1 MTVDALSTIPL
12 FANVDDHDLAQI
24 ASASTL
30 RSYRK
35 NSIILTEGDTSS
47 SLYLVIE
54 GELKVYVSDED
65 GRANIINRL
74 GPGDYFG
81 ELSLIDE
88 QPRSASIEALTPC
101 RLSVITRTFFIDYLE
116 ANPRVAIRLLEGM
129 GQRLRCTTDHA
140 KNLALMDVFGRVAN
154 MLLSL
159 AEEEDGT
166 LITPPLTQQ
175 DIADQVGASREMV
188 SRILKDLRAGDY
200 ISMDGKRF
208 IINKRIPERW

>member
-1 MTVDALSTIPL
+1 MTVEALRTIPL
-12 FANVDDHDLAQI
+12 FANVDDHDLARI
-24 ASASTL
+24 AAASTV

-35 NSIILTEGDTSS
+35 HSIIITEGDASD
-47 SLYLVIE
+47 SLYLVID

-65 GRANIINRL
+65 GRANILNRL

-81 ELSLIDE
+81 ELSLIDR

-101 RLSVITRTFFIDYLE
+101 RLSVITRAYFIDYLE

-129 GQRLRCTTDHA
+129 GERLRSTTHHA
-140 KNLALMDVFGRVAN
+140 KNLALMDVFGRIAN
-154 MLLSL
+154 VLLSL
-159 AEEEDGT
+159 AVEEDGA
-166 LITPPLTQQ
+166 LVTPPLTQQ

-188 SRILKDLRAGDY
+188 SRILKDLRTGDY

-208 IINKRIPERW
+208 IINRRIPEHW